1 MHYTWH
7 SFANTDSE
15 ENELMDPIPAEATPI
30 ASIILVVA
38 DSNFANL
45 CKDPVEYVSLLKER
59 VLSKRQ
65 GDAMLYT
72 VTGKYGISNI
82 DKTIPT
88 LDVEDRNKTLFSQ
101 TLENSTML
109 FDELMVISVHEND
122 PYILAAKEVVT
133 TASKTSTH
141 YKYPR
146 K

>member
-1 MHYTWH
+1 
-7 SFANTDSE
+7 
-15 ENELMDPIPAEATPI
+15 MDPIPC

-38 DSNFANL
+38 DSNFVNL
-45 CKDPVEYVSLLKER
+45 CKDPVEYISLLKAR
-59 VLSKRQ
+59 VFEKRQ
-65 GDAMLYT
+65 GDAVLYT

-82 DKTIPT
+82 DSTIRT

-109 FDELMVISVHEND
+109 FDELMVISVNEND
-122 PYILAAKEVVT
+122 PFILAAKEVVT

>member
-1 MHYTWH
+1 VHYTWH

-15 ENELMDPIPAEATPI
+15 EEELMDPIPAEATPI

-45 CKDPVEYVSLLKER
+45 CKDPVEYISLLKER
-59 VLSKRQ
+59 VLTKRQ

-82 DKTIPT
+82 DNTIPT

>member
-1 MHYTWH
+1 
-7 SFANTDSE
+7 
-15 ENELMDPIPAEATPI
+15 MDVIPAEATPI

-59 VLSKRQ
+59 VLAKRQ

-109 FDELMVISVHEND
+109 FDELMVISIHEND

-141 YKYPR
+141 YKYER

>member
-1 MHYTWH
+1 
-7 SFANTDSE
+7 
-15 ENELMDPIPAEATPI
+15 MDPIPC

-38 DSNFANL
+38 DSNFVNL
-45 CKDPVEYVSLLKER
+45 CKDPVEYVNLLKER
-59 VLSKRQ
+59 VVTNRK
-65 GDAMLYT
+65 GDALLYT

-82 DKTIPT
+82 DKEMPT

-109 FDELMVISVHEND
+109 FDELMVISVNEND
-122 PYILAAKEVVT
+122 PFILAAKEVVT

>member
-1 MHYTWH
+1 
-7 SFANTDSE
+7 
-15 ENELMDPIPAEATPI
+15 MDPIPC

-38 DSNFANL
+38 DSNFVNL
-45 CKDPVEYVSLLKER
+45 CKDPVEYVNLLKER
-59 VLSKRQ
+59 VVTNRK
-65 GDAMLYT
+65 GDALLYT

-82 DKTIPT
+82 DKSIPT

-109 FDELMVISVHEND
+109 FDELMVISVNEND
-122 PYILAAKEVVT
+122 PFILAAKEVVT

>member
-1 MHYTWH
+1 
-7 SFANTDSE
+7 
-15 ENELMDPIPAEATPI
+15 MDPIPC

-38 DSNFANL
+38 DSNFVNL

-59 VLSKRQ
+59 VLIKRQ
-65 GDAMLYT
+65 GDATLYT

-82 DKTIPT
+82 DKSIPT

-101 TLENSTML
+101 TLENSVL
-109 FDELMVISVHEND
+109 FFDELMVISVNEND
-122 PYILAAKEVVT
+122 PFILAAKEVVT